1 MDWEKLFAGSEE
13 QSLGFFP
20 PHIKDGLIEVQPPSQ
35 VFEEGISEWK
45 NSLVGQFIGSAP
57 NFGTMQKIAGILW
70 GKSLKLGL
78 SYIAN
83 AVGVHLYMDS
93 VTASRTRLEFAKVCV
108 ELEVDASTP
117 KNINVLL
124 RDGST
129 AAIRVWIPWM
139 PSRCSNCLEN
149 EGGCCWTDSVSPAL
163 DIGESSKAVIAIAI
177 VGSFEDVVDDVS
189 DRLVGDAEGDLQAVA
204 VEVVV
209 APKVPSG
216 VEFPSLQDSVQ
227 HKRERGRPAKPKKT
241 NIDDRKV
248 LMEKI
253 QGKKVSCLLRQIL
266 GH

>member
-1 MDWEKLFAGSEE
+1 MHRIPVWIQLYNVPLELYY
-13 QSLGFFP
+13 
-20 PHIKDGLIEVQPPSQ
+20 
-35 VFEEGISEWK
+35 
-45 NSLVGQFIGSAP
+45 
-57 NFGTMQKIAGILW
+57 
-70 GKSLKLGL
+70 KLGL

-83 AVGVHLYMDS
+83 AVGVPLYMDY
-93 VTASRTRLEFAKVCV
+93 VTASRTRLEFTKVCV

-117 KNINVLL
+117 KHINVLL

-129 AAIRVWIPWM
+129 ADIRVWIPWM
-139 PSRCSNCLEN
+139 PSRCSNCKLFGHSDKGCSDGNARSEGLEVGRRQVWKM

-163 DIGESSKAVIAIAI
+163 DIGESSKAVVAIAV
-177 VGSFEDVVDDVS
+177 VGSFEDVVVDDVS
-189 DRLVGDAEGDLQAVA
+189 DRLVGDAEGDLQAVV

-216 VEFPSLQDSVQ
+216 VEFPSLQDSVK
-227 HKRERGRPAKPKKT
+227 HKRERGRPAKSKKT

>member
-1 MDWEKLFAGSEE
+1 MHGIERALQLLTNNKALALMLVSGQIFTRTPLRHCRS
-13 QSLGFFP
+13 SKLGFNGC
-20 PHIKDGLIEVQPPSQ
+20 KTIEKCIGAHCPARSR
-35 VFEEGISEWK
+35 S
-45 NSLVGQFIGSAP
+45 SVG
-57 NFGTMQKIAGILW
+57 
-70 GKSLKLGL
+70 
-78 SYIAN
+78 
-83 AVGVHLYMDS
+83 
-93 VTASRTRLEFAKVCV
+93 
-108 ELEVDASTP
+108 
-117 KNINVLL
+117 
-124 RDGST
+124 
-129 AAIRVWIPWM
+129 
-139 PSRCSNCLEN
+139 LEN

-163 DIGESSKAVIAIAI
+163 DIGESSKAVIAIVSDKQVAVDVVAI

>member
-1 MDWEKLFAGSEE
+1 MKGVAVGLTLF
-13 QSLGFFP
+13 L
-20 PHIKDGLIEVQPPSQ
+20 LRLT
-35 VFEEGISEWK
+35 
-45 NSLVGQFIGSAP
+45 LV
-57 NFGTMQKIAGILW
+57 NH
-70 GKSLKLGL
+70 LKL
-78 SYIAN
+78 
-83 AVGVHLYMDS
+83 
-93 VTASRTRLEFAKVCV
+93 
-108 ELEVDASTP
+108 
-117 KNINVLL
+117 LL
-124 RDGST
+124 LLMMLLMWG
-129 AAIRVWIPWM
+129 ICM
-139 PSRCSNCLEN
+139 Q
-149 EGGCCWTDSVSPAL
+149 
-163 DIGESSKAVIAIAI
+163 AI